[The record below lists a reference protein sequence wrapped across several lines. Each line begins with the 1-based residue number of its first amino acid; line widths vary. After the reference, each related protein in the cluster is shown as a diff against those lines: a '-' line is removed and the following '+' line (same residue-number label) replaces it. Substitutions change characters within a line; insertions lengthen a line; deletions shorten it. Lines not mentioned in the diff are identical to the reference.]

1 MADRRKVRWSQ
12 LKIGIVAGVGFIILF
27 ILVFLLTQS
36 KNPFAHYPLLRT
48 YMDNAA
54 GLPDGTEVQLNGII
68 IGFLETPRLT
78 ESHDPKRAVEFDMMV
93 KPEFLSQIPE
103 DSTVAIAASTLL
115 GGKVID
121 ITKGVSTVPVKPGAE
136 LRSAQVEDIP
146 QLMGEMKV
154 VLDSLQT
161 IVTRVDN
168 LLGGIE
174 QGKGNIGK
182 LLKDEELY
190 DRLNG
195 IAAEGQKLLGDIRTS
210 NGTLGKLIKDEELYD
225 RLNGIAAEG
234 QKLLADVRTS
244 NGTLGKLIYDDTLY
258 RDLDAPLKRI
268 DSMMAGLQSGQGTA
282 GKLLKDPALYD
293 EAHQSLAEIHSLLN
307 EINAGKGT
315 AGKLVKDDQLYSHL
329 DELVT
334 KFNSTVDKINAGQG
348 TLGQLAVNPALYD
361 ALTGAT
367 HEFQSL
373 AKDMHANPKR
383 FLTVRLG
390 LF

>member
-1 MADRRKVRWSQ
+1 MADKKKVRWSQ
-12 LKIGIVAGVGFIILF
+12 LKIGVVAGSAFIILF
-27 ILVFLLTQS
+27 VLVFLLTSS
-36 KNPFAHYPLLRT
+36 KSPFTHYALLRT

-54 GLPDGTEVQLNGII
+54 GLPDGTEVRLNGIV

-78 ESHDPKRAVEFDMMV
+78 ESHDPKRAVEFSMMV
-93 KPEFLSQIPE
+93 KPEFLRQIPE
-103 DSTVAIAASTLL
+103 DSAVAIAASTLL

-121 ITKGVSTVPVKPGAE
+121 ITKGVSPNPVKPGAE
-136 LRSAQVEDIP
+136 LRSAQLEDIP

-168 LLGGIE
+168 LMGGIE

-195 IAAEGQKLLGDIRTS
+195 IAAEGQKLLGD
-210 NGTLGKLIKDEELYD
+210 
-225 RLNGIAAEG
+225 
-234 QKLLADVRTS
+234 VRTA

-268 DSMMAGLQSGQGTA
+268 DSMMADLQGGQGTA

-293 EAHQSLAEIHSLLN
+293 EARQSLGEIHALLN
-307 EINAGKGT
+307 QLNTGKGT
-315 AGKLVKDDQLYSHL
+315 AGKLMQDDQLYTHM
-329 DELVT
+329 DELVA
-334 KFNSTVDKINAGQG
+334 KFNLTVDKINAGQG
-348 TLGQLAVNPALYD
+348 TLGQLAVNPQLYD
-361 ALTGAT
+361 ALTNAT
-367 HEFQSL
+367 REFQAL

-383 FLTVRLG
+383 FLTIRLG

>member
-1 MADRRKVRWSQ
+1 MADRKKVRWSQ
-12 LKIGIVAGVGFIILF
+12 LKVGVIASTAFIMLF
-27 ILVFLLTQS
+27 VLVYLLTS
-36 KNPFAHYPLLRT
+36 VKNPFSHYAELRS
-48 YMDNAA
+48 YMDNAS
-54 GLPDGTEVQLNGII
+54 GLPDGTEVRLNGII
-68 IGFLETPRLT
+68 IGFLEMPRLT
-78 ESHDPKRAVEFDMMV
+78 NSRDPKRAVEFDMRV
-93 KPEFLSQIPE
+93 RPEFLKQIPE

-121 ITKGVSTVPVKPGAE
+121 ITRGLSTVPVKDGAE

-161 IVTRVDN
+161 IVVRVDN

-174 QGKGNIGK
+174 QGKGNVGK

-190 DRLNG
+190 NRLNG
-195 IAAEGQKLLGDIRTS
+195 IAAEGQKLLS
-210 NGTLGKLIKDEELYD
+210 
-225 RLNGIAAEG
+225 
-234 QKLLADVRTS
+234 DVRTA

-268 DSMMAGLQSGQGTA
+268 DTMIAALQGGQGTA

-293 EAHQSLAEIHSLLN
+293 EARQSLTEMHTLLN
-307 EINAGKGT
+307 ELNAGKGT
-315 AGKLVKDDQLYSHL
+315 AGKLVKDEQLYHHL
-329 DELVT
+329 DDLVA
-334 KFNSTVDKINAGQG
+334 KFNVTVDKINAGQG
-348 TLGQLAVNPALYD
+348 TLGQLVVNPQLYD

-367 HEFQSL
+367 REFQGL

-383 FLTVRLG
+383 FLSIRLG

>member
-1 MADRRKVRWSQ
+1 MADRKKIRWSQ
-12 LKIGIVAGVGFIILF
+12 LKIGIVAGTAFIILF
-27 ILVFLLTQS
+27 VLVFLLTS
-36 KNPFAHYPLLRT
+36 NHSPFTHYALLRT

-54 GLPDGTEVQLNGII
+54 GLPDGTEVRLNGII

-78 ESHDPKRAVEFDMMV
+78 ESHDPKRAVEFFMDV
-93 KPEFLSQIPE
+93 KPEFLPQIPE
-103 DSTVAIAASTLL
+103 DSSVAIAASTLL

-121 ITKGVSTVPVKPGAE
+121 ITKGVSPTPVKDGAE
-136 LRSAQVEDIP
+136 LRSAQLGNDIP

-161 IVTRVDN
+161 IVVRVDN

-195 IAAEGQKLLGDIRTS
+195 IAAEGQKLLGD
-210 NGTLGKLIKDEELYD
+210 
-225 RLNGIAAEG
+225 
-234 QKLLADVRTS
+234 VRTA

-258 RDLDAPLKRI
+258 RDLDAPLKRV
-268 DSMMAGLQSGQGTA
+268 DSMIADLQGGQGTA

-293 EAHQSLAEIHSLLN
+293 EARQSLSEIHALLN
-307 EINAGKGT
+307 QLNAGKGT
-315 AGKLVKDDQLYSHL
+315 AGKLIKDDQLYTHM
-329 DELVT
+329 DELVA

-361 ALTGAT
+361 ALTSAT
-367 HEFQSL
+367 LEFQSL

-383 FLTVRLG
+383 FLSIRLG

>member
-1 MADRRKVRWSQ
+1 MADRKKVRWSQ
-12 LKIGIVAGVGFIILF
+12 LKIGIVAGTAFIILF
-27 ILVFLLTQS
+27 ILVFLLTSS
-36 KNPFAHYPLLRT
+36 KSPFTHYALLRT

-54 GLPDGTEVQLNGII
+54 GLPDGTEVRLNGIV
-68 IGFLETPRLT
+68 IGFLEMPRLT
-78 ESHDPKRAVEFDMMV
+78 ESHDPKRAVEFDMDV
-93 KPEFLSQIPE
+93 KPEFLPQIPE

-121 ITKGVSTVPVKPGAE
+121 ITKGVSRVAVKPGAE
-136 LRSAQVEDIP
+136 LRSAQLEDIP

-161 IVTRVDN
+161 IVVRVDN

-174 QGKGNIGK
+174 QGKGNVGK

-195 IAAEGQKLLGDIRTS
+195 IAAEGQKLLS
-210 NGTLGKLIKDEELYD
+210 
-225 RLNGIAAEG
+225 
-234 QKLLADVRTS
+234 DVRTA

-258 RDLDAPLKRI
+258 RDLDAPLKRV
-268 DSMMAGLQSGQGTA
+268 DSMIAGLQGGQGTA

-293 EAHQSLAEIHSLLN
+293 EARQSLSEIHALLN
-307 EINAGKGT
+307 QLNAGKGT
-315 AGKLVKDDQLYSHL
+315 AGKLIKDEQLYSRM
-329 DELVT
+329 DDLVA
-334 KFNSTVDKINAGQG
+334 KFNVTVDKINAGQG
-348 TLGQLAVNPALYD
+348 TLGQLAVNPQLND
-361 ALTGAT
+361 ALTSAT
-367 HEFQSL
+367 REFQAL

-383 FLTVRLG
+383 FLSVRLG

>member
-1 MADRRKVRWSQ
+1 MADRKKVRWSQ
-12 LKIGIVAGVGFIILF
+12 LKIGIVASTGFIILF
-27 ILVFLLTQS
+27 VLVFLLTQAKSPFS
-36 KNPFAHYPLLRT
+36 KYAQLRS

-54 GLPDGTEVQLNGII
+54 GLPDGTEVRLNGII
-68 IGFLETPRLT
+68 IGFLETPMLT
-78 ESHDPKRAVEFDMMV
+78 SSHDPKRAVEFDMMV
-93 KPEFLSQIPE
+93 KPEFVPQIPQ
-103 DSTVAIAASTLL
+103 DSVVAIAASTLL

-121 ITKGVSTVPVKPGAE
+121 ITKGVSPIPVKPGAE

-161 IVTRVDN
+161 IVGRVDR

-182 LLKDEELY
+182 LLKDDELY

-195 IAAEGQKLLGDIRTS
+195 IAAEGQKLLS
-210 NGTLGKLIKDEELYD
+210 
-225 RLNGIAAEG
+225 
-234 QKLLADVRTS
+234 DVRTS

-268 DSMMAGLQSGQGTA
+268 DSMMAGLQGGQGTA

-293 EAHQSLAEIHSLLN
+293 EAHQSLTEIHALLG

-315 AGKLVKDDQLYSHL
+315 AGKLIKDGQLYAHL

-334 KFNSTVDKINAGQG
+334 KFNATVDKLNAGQG

-361 ALTGAT
+361 ALTNAT
-367 HEFQSL
+367 HEFQAL

>member
-1 MADRRKVRWSQ
+1 MADRKKVRWSQ
-12 LKIGIVAGVGFIILF
+12 LKIGIIAGTAFVILF
-27 ILVFLLTQS
+27 ILVFLLTS
-36 KNPFAHYPLLRT
+36 AKNPFSHYALLRT

-54 GLPDGTEVQLNGII
+54 GLPDGTEVRLNGII

-78 ESHDPKRAVEFDMMV
+78 ESRDPKRAVEFDMMV
-93 KPEFLSQIPE
+93 KPDFLPQIPD

-121 ITKGVSTVPVKPGAE
+121 ITKGVSMVAVKSGAE
-136 LRSAQVEDIP
+136 LRSAQLEDIP

-161 IVTRVDN
+161 IVAHVDN

-195 IAAEGQKLLGDIRTS
+195 IAAEGQKLLT
-210 NGTLGKLIKDEELYD
+210 
-225 RLNGIAAEG
+225 
-234 QKLLADVRTS
+234 DVRGA

-258 RDLDAPLKRI
+258 RDLDAPLKRV
-268 DSMMAGLQSGQGTA
+268 DSMIAALQGGQGTA
-282 GKLLKDPALYD
+282 GKLLKDSALYD
-293 EAHQSLAEIHSLLN
+293 EARQSLSEIHALLN
-307 EINAGKGT
+307 ELNAGKGT
-315 AGKLVKDDQLYSHL
+315 AGKLVKDDQLYRHM
-329 DELVT
+329 DDLVA
-334 KFNSTVDKINAGQG
+334 KFNVTVDKINAGQG
-348 TLGQLAVNPALYD
+348 TLGQLAVNPQLYD
-361 ALTGAT
+361 ALTSAT
-367 HEFQSL
+367 REFQAL

-383 FLTVRLG
+383 FLSVRLG

>member
-1 MADRRKVRWSQ
+1 MADRGKVRWSQ
-12 LKIGIVAGVGFIILF
+12 LKIGIVAASAFIILF
-27 ILVFLLTQS
+27 ILVFLLTSS
-36 KNPFAHYPLLRT
+36 KNPFSRYEQLRT

-54 GLPDGTEVQLNGII
+54 GLPDGTEVRLNGIL

-78 ESHDPKRAVEFDMMV
+78 ESRDPKRAVEFDMRV
-93 KPEFLSQIPE
+93 KPDFLPQIPE

-121 ITKGVSTVPVKPGAE
+121 ITKGVSKVAVKPGAE

-154 VLDSLQT
+154 VLDSLNT
-161 IVTRVDN
+161 IAARVDG
-168 LLGGIE
+168 LLAGIE

-182 LLKDEELY
+182 LLKDQELY

-195 IAAEGQKLLGDIRTS
+195 IAAEGQKLLT
-210 NGTLGKLIKDEELYD
+210 
-225 RLNGIAAEG
+225 
-234 QKLLADVRTS
+234 DVRTA

-258 RDLDAPLKRI
+258 RDLDAPLKRV
-268 DSMMAGLQSGQGTA
+268 DSMIAGLQGGQGTA

-293 EAHQSLAEIHSLLN
+293 EARQSLTQIHALLN
-307 EINAGKGT
+307 ELNAGKGT
-315 AGKLVKDDQLYSHL
+315 AGKLMKDEELYHRM
-329 DELVT
+329 DELVA
-334 KFNSTVDKINAGQG
+334 KFNVTVDKINAGQG
-348 TLGQLAVNPALYD
+348 SLGQFVVNPQLYD

-367 HEFQSL
+367 REFQGL
-373 AKDMHANPKR
+373 AKDMRTNPKK
-383 FLTVRLG
+383 FLSLRLA

>member
-1 MADRRKVRWSQ
+1 MADRAKVRWSQ
-12 LKIGIVAGVGFIILF
+12 LKIGIVAGTGFIILF
-27 ILVFLLTQS
+27 VLVFLLTSS
-36 KNPFAHYPLLRT
+36 KSPFTRYALLRT

-54 GLPDGTEVQLNGII
+54 GLPDGTEVRLNGII

-78 ESHDPKRAVEFDMMV
+78 ESHDPKRAVEFTMDV
-93 KPEFLSQIPE
+93 KPAFLAQIPE
-103 DSTVAIAASTLL
+103 DSSVAIAASTLL

-121 ITKGVSTVPVKPGAE
+121 ITKGVSKVAVKPGAE

-161 IVTRVDN
+161 IVVRVDN
-168 LLGGIE
+168 LLSGVE
-174 QGKGNIGK
+174 QGKGNI
-182 LLKDEELY
+182 
-190 DRLNG
+190 
-195 IAAEGQKLLGDIRTS
+195 
-210 NGTLGKLIKDEELYD
+210 GKLIKDEELYD

-234 QKLLADVRTS
+234 QKLLGDVRTA
-244 NGTLGKLIYDDTLY
+244 NGTLGKLIYDDALY

-268 DSMMAGLQSGQGTA
+268 DAMIADLQGGQGTA

-293 EAHQSLAEIHSLLN
+293 EAHQSLTEIHALLN
-307 EINAGKGT
+307 QLNAGKGT
-315 AGKLVKDDQLYSHL
+315 AGKLIKDDQLYTHM
-329 DELVT
+329 DELVA

-361 ALTGAT
+361 ALTSAT
-367 HEFQSL
+367 LEFQSL

-383 FLTVRLG
+383 FLSIRLG

>member
-12 LKIGIVAGVGFIILF
+12 LKIGIIASTAFIILF

-36 KNPFAHYPLLRT
+36 KSPFTHYALLRT

-54 GLPDGTEVQLNGII
+54 GLPDGTEVRLNGIQ

-78 ESHDPKRAVEFDMMV
+78 ESHDPRRAVEFDMMV
-93 KPEFLSQIPE
+93 KPQYLAAIPE

-115 GGKVID
+115 GGKIID
-121 ITKGVSTVPVKPGAE
+121 ITKGVSKVPVKPGAE
-136 LRSAQVEDIP
+136 LRSAQLEDIP

-154 VLDSLQT
+154 VLDSFQT

-168 LLGGIE
+168 LLAGIE

-195 IAAEGQKLLGDIRTS
+195 IAAEGQKLLS
-210 NGTLGKLIKDEELYD
+210 
-225 RLNGIAAEG
+225 
-234 QKLLADVRTS
+234 DVRTA

-258 RDLDAPLKRI
+258 KDLDAPLKRV
-268 DSMMAGLQSGQGTA
+268 DSMMAGLQGGQGTA

-293 EAHQSLAEIHSLLN
+293 EARQSLSEIHELLN
-307 EINAGKGT
+307 ELNAGKGT
-315 AGKLVKDDQLYSHL
+315 AGKLMKDGELYKRI
-329 DELVT
+329 DELVA
-334 KFNSTVDKINAGQG
+334 KFNVTVDKINSGQG
-348 TLGQLAVNPALYD
+348 TLGQLVVNPQLYD
-361 ALTGAT
+361 ALNGAT
-367 HEFQSL
+367 RDFQTL
-373 AKDMHANPKR
+373 AKDIRANPKK
-383 FLTVRLG
+383 FLTLRLA

>member
-1 MADRRKVRWSQ
+1 MADRKKVRWSQ
-12 LKIGIVAGVGFIILF
+12 LKIGIVAGTGFVILF

-36 KNPFAHYPLLRT
+36 KSPFSHYALLRT

-68 IGFLETPRLT
+68 VGFLETPRLT

-93 KPEFLSQIPE
+93 KPGYLSQIPE
-103 DSTVAIAASTLL
+103 DSSVAITASTLL

-121 ITKGVSTVPVKPGAE
+121 ITKGVSPIPVKPGAE
-136 LRSAQVEDIP
+136 LKSAQVEDIP

-195 IAAEGQKLLGDIRTS
+195 IAAEGQKLLS
-210 NGTLGKLIKDEELYD
+210 
-225 RLNGIAAEG
+225 
-234 QKLLADVRTS
+234 DVRTS

-268 DSMMAGLQSGQGTA
+268 DSMMAGLQAGQGTA
-282 GKLLKDPALYD
+282 GKMLKDPALYD
-293 EAHQSLAEIHSLLN
+293 EAHQSLAEIHTLLN

-315 AGKLVKDDQLYSHL
+315 AGKLMKDDQLYTRL
-329 DELVT
+329 DDLVA
-334 KFNSTVDKINAGQG
+334 KFNTTVDKINGGQG

-361 ALTGAT
+361 ALTSAT
-367 HEFQSL
+367 LEFQSL

-383 FLTVRLG
+383 FLSVRLG

>member
-12 LKIGIVAGVGFIILF
+12 LKIGIIAASAFIILF
-27 ILVFLLTQS
+27 VLVYLLTS
-36 KNPFAHYPLLRT
+36 LKSPFTRYALLRT

-54 GLPDGTEVQLNGII
+54 GLPDGTEVRLNGIQ
-68 IGFLETPRLT
+68 IGFLETPLLT
-78 ESHDPKRAVEFDMMV
+78 GSRDPKRAVEFDMMV
-93 KPEFLSQIPE
+93 KPEFLPQIPE

-115 GGKVID
+115 GGKIID
-121 ITKGVSTVPVKPGAE
+121 ITRGVSPTHVKPGAE

-161 IVTRVDN
+161 IVVRVDN

-174 QGKGNIGK
+174 QGKGNVGK

-190 DRLNG
+190 NRLNG
-195 IAAEGQKLLGDIRTS
+195 IAAEGQQLLS
-210 NGTLGKLIKDEELYD
+210 
-225 RLNGIAAEG
+225 
-234 QKLLADVRTS
+234 DVRTA

-258 RDLDAPLKRI
+258 RDLDAPLKRLDAMI
-268 DSMMAGLQSGQGTA
+268 ADLQAGQGTA

-293 EAHQSLAEIHSLLN
+293 EAHRSLTEMRTLLT
-307 EINAGKGT
+307 ELNAGKGT
-315 AGKLVKDDQLYSHL
+315 AGKLMKDEDLYRQMR
-329 DELVT
+329 DLVA
-334 KFNSTVDKINAGQG
+334 KFNVTVDKINAGQG
-348 TLGQLAVNPALYD
+348 TLGQLVVNPQLYD

-367 HEFQSL
+367 RDIQAL
-373 AKDMHANPKR
+373 VKDMHANPKR
-383 FLTVRLG
+383 FLSVRLG

>member
-12 LKIGIVAGVGFIILF
+12 LKIGIVALAGFTILF
-27 ILVFLLTQS
+27 ILVFLLTS
-36 KNPFAHYPLLRT
+36 AKSPFTRYPMLRA

-68 IGFLETPRLT
+68 IGFLEMPRLT
-78 ESHDPKRAVEFDMMV
+78 ESHDPKRAVEYDMDV
-93 KPEFLSQIPE
+93 KPEFLPQIPE

-115 GGKVID
+115 GGKIID
-121 ITKGVSTVPVKPGAE
+121 ITKGVSKVPVKPGAE
-136 LRSAQVEDIP
+136 LRSAQLEDIP

-154 VLDSLQT
+154 VLDSFQT
-161 IVTRVDN
+161 IVARVDN
-168 LLGGIE
+168 LLAGIE

-195 IAAEGQKLLGDIRTS
+195 IAAEGQKLLS
-210 NGTLGKLIKDEELYD
+210 
-225 RLNGIAAEG
+225 
-234 QKLLADVRTS
+234 DVRTA

-268 DSMMAGLQSGQGTA
+268 DSMMAGLQGGQGTA

-293 EAHQSLAEIHSLLN
+293 EARQSLSEIHELLN
-307 EINAGKGT
+307 DLNAGKGT
-315 AGKLVKDDQLYSHL
+315 AGKLMKDGELYSRI
-329 DELVT
+329 DELVA
-334 KFNSTVDKINAGQG
+334 KFNVTVDKINSGQG
-348 TLGQLAVNPALYD
+348 TLGQLVVNPQLYD

-367 HEFQSL
+367 RDFQTL
-373 AKDMHANPKR
+373 AKDIRANPKK
-383 FLTVRLG
+383 FLTLRLA